1 VLLPL
6 LVHDRFTKGANSY
19 GMLVSATGATAIL
32 ASIFIA
38 SRSLPAK
45 YPRRML
51 LAWMVG
57 GMSLAPMVF
66 APSFWYLLPLMAVYG
81 FFSTIGNVYWFT
93 LIQTRVPDEVRG
105 RVISVDWLGSLSL
118 VPASAA
124 LAGAS
129 ASPGYATTLFVLGGT
144 LLMVC
149 TIVLL
154 ARVRLPQDSATATAP
169 HAENTAEA
177 SPGRHS

>member
-1 VLLPL
+1 MGNKVEARAQRVRNHLQRPD
-6 LVHDRFTKGANSY
+6 HPDRQLTNAKVRSTVNQ
-19 GMLVSATGATAIL
+19 TA
-32 ASIFIA
+32 
-38 SRSLPAK
+38 P
-45 YPRRML
+45 RML